1 MRLPLNKRCRTCGY
15 RFEADRGACPT
26 DGTPLGRPRPGVE
39 FLGPY
44 RLVERLGAGGMGA
57 IYRAVYEKAGRAVAV
72 KLLHR
77 SMRRETVAL
86 SRFFHEARA
95 VNTIRHPNVVELYD
109 LSGDGEDVYMVLELL
124 QGEDL
129 RTLLQDAPGGRLA
142 LERAVLL
149 LEQICGALQAAH
161 AHKIIHRDLK
171 PENVFL
177 VQREGQPERVKL
189 LDFGI
194 AKLEQAEGRLTSEG
208 VAMGTPEYMSP
219 EQARGSE
226 VDGRADIYAVGCI
239 AFEMFTGRD
248 AVPRAQRRR
257 RDGPPGARVA
267 AVAAGAEPGAARA
280 AGGGGAALP
289 GQVAAR
295 AVPERHGRRPGVQR
309 RAGNDLRHH
318 RRLRQLAELG
328 QPQQSGAR
336 RRAPRVDAAGLV
348 LAAVRPHPGSL
359 LT

>member
-15 RFEADRGACPT
+15 RFEADRDACPS
-26 DGTPLGRPRPGVE
+26 DGTSLGRPRPGVE

-57 IYRAVYEKAGRAVAV
+57 IYRAVYEKAGRAVAI

-109 LSGDGEDVYMVLELL
+109 LSGDGDDVYMVLELL

-129 RTLLQDAPGGRLA
+129 RTLLQDAPGERLVP
-142 LERAVLL
+142 ERAVLL

-161 AHKIIHRDLK
+161 MNRIIHRDLK
-171 PENVFL
+171 PENVF
-177 VQREGQPERVKL
+177 VVRREGQPERVKL

-208 VAMGTPEYMSP
+208 HAMGTPEYMSP

-239 AFEMFTGRD
+239 GFEMLTGETPFRAANAADVMTRQVREAPRSPRELNPALPEALAAAVLRCLAKSPRSRFQTALD
-248 AVPRAQRRR
+248 AAQAFSAAMNMKFNSTGAFANWRNW
-257 RDGPPGARVA
+257 DNLSGSVNVANIPGLTPPGWFARLF
-267 AVAAGAEPGAARA
+267 ARIREA
-280 AGGGGAALP
+280 F
-289 GQVAAR
+289 
-295 AVPERHGRRPGVQR
+295 
-309 RAGNDLRHH
+309 
-318 RRLRQLAELG
+318 
-328 QPQQSGAR
+328 
-336 RRAPRVDAAGLV
+336 
-348 LAAVRPHPGSL
+348 
-359 LT
+359 

>member
-142 LERAVLL
+142 PERAVLL

-208 VAMGTPEYMSP
+208 MAMGTPEYMSP

-239 AFEMFTGRD
+239 AFEMLTGETPFR
-248 AVPRAQRRR
+248 APSAAEVMARQVREAPRSPRELNPAL
-257 RDGPPGARVA
+257 PEPLAA
-267 AVAAGAEPGAARA
+267 AVLRCLAKSPRGRYQSALDVAQAFS
-280 AGGGGAALP
+280 AALGLTFDTTGAFASWLSWDNPSGPVHIVDVPALTAP
-289 GQVAAR
+289 GWFAR
-295 AVPERHGRRPGVQR
+295 
-309 RAGNDLRHH
+309 LF
-318 RRLRQLAELG
+318 
-328 QPQQSGAR
+328 AR
-336 RRAPRVDAAGLV
+336 IREAF
-348 LAAVRPHPGSL
+348 
-359 LT
+359 